1 MSAEGFEAI
10 EGIALFMEI
19 ISVETKEELLLVEKF
34 LNHFGDSIFKI
45 DANEK
50 FLTEFQPCYLIR
62 DDEDRLWSIST
73 SEDYEGSGF
82 QANQI
87 ESFLKSLEKNLKS
100 TKQELETIIS
110 DISNAFS
117 KGETI
122 SESSITR
129 YNKLLRLL
137 KKTNYGK

>member
-1 MSAEGFEAI
+1 MSALRAI
-10 EGIALFMEI
+10 EDIVFYISI
-19 ISVETKEELLLVEKF
+19 IWVETKEELLLVEKF
-34 LNHFGDSIFKI
+34 YNYFGDSIFKI

-62 DDEDRLWSIST
+62 DDEDELWTIST
-73 SEDYEGSGF
+73 SDEYDGAGF
-82 QANQI
+82 EAKQI
-87 ESFLKSLEKNLKS
+87 EPILNSLEKNLQS
-100 TKQELETIIS
+100 TRQELETIIS

-129 YNKLLRLL
+129 YNKLLRLI
-137 KKTNYGK
+137 KRTNYGR